1 MSPLLDVEWRIG
13 IDLACYVFGKE
24 PRLEFKAA
32 PVAGCVAKQGMV
44 HLFVQPLF
52 QFGKED
58 LAPLLLQT
66 LRSQLDDKTI
76 STAHAMTEHTQDH
89 RIHHDW
95 PESFHQI
102 EHPC

>member
-1 MSPLLDVEWRIG
+1 MSPLPDVEWRIG
-13 IDLACYVFGKE
+13 IDLAGYVFGQK

-32 PVAGCVAKQGMV
+32 PVAGCVAKQWMV
-44 HLFVQPLF
+44 HLLVQPLF
-52 QFGKED
+52 QFRKED
-58 LAPLLLQT
+58 LAPLPLQT

-76 STAHAMTEHTQDH
+76 STEHAMIEHTQDH

-102 EHPC
+102 ERLC